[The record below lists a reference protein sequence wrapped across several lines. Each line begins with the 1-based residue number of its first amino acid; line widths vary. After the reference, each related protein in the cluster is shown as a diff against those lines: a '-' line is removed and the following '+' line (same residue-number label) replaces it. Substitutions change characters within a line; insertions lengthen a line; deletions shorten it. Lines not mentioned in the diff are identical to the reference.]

1 MSCYES
7 SRHDLGNWVT
17 TFRKRKKGR
26 AAQCCASMVCSL
38 NPKTVWN
45 DIRIKEL
52 PEDKNAKA
60 NKQTNKTYYIDSIDC
75 KVVKSVGGEDTW
87 FYSLQQH
94 FITFPMTML
103 VKIDDYQ
110 KIYEELYFLFSPLLK
125 INSSKKVPT
134 YGVFLSFISNF

>member
-1 MSCYES
+1 
-7 SRHDLGNWVT
+7 
-17 TFRKRKKGR
+17 
-26 AAQCCASMVCSL
+26 MVCSL

-134 YGVFLSFISNF
+134 